1 MKTPKKPEGNRTR
14 HVLGGKVLEL
24 VLSTLGA
31 AILGGQY
38 RPGQVLPREDELM
51 STLRVS
57 RTTLREAIKVLCAKG
72 LLETRQR
79 VGATVRPH
87 RDWNLLDPAVLSWHP
102 DIRTEREL
110 ISGLLEM
117 RRIIEPA
124 AAELAA
130 ARATA
135 ADLARIEAA
144 FLRMEQASAN
154 DPRESTDAD
163 LAFHSGII
171 MASGNVVLQRIGS
184 TIEAALSAAFMIT
197 NTSTETPA
205 EALAAHRHI
214 MERIRF
220 RDGAGARAAMNE
232 MLDIA
237 AKDLGETGMFVP
249 LDAGVQDAGT
259 ATDSGAPKAGKAGKE
274 TR

>member
-1 MKTPKKPEGNRTR
+1 MATPPKTKPSKAP
-14 HVLGGKVLEL
+14 HAVGGKVLEL
-24 VLSTLGA
+24 VLSKLGA
-31 AILGGQY
+31 GILSGRYKSGE
-38 RPGQVLPREDELM
+38 VLPREDELM
-51 STLRVS
+51 AELGVS

-79 VGATVRPH
+79 IGATVRPR

-110 ISGLLEM
+110 IAGLLEV

-130 ARATA
+130 LRASA
-135 ADLARIEAA
+135 ADLAAIEAA
-144 FLRMEQASAN
+144 FLRMEQAPADN
-154 DPRESTDAD
+154 PRESTDAD

-184 TIEAALSAAFMIT
+184 TIEAALGAEFLIT
-197 NTSTETPA
+197 NTTTKAPA
-205 EALAAHRHI
+205 EALTAHRHI

-237 AKDLGETGMFVP
+237 TRDLRESDPDLLLPEPGSARPG
-249 LDAGVQDAGT
+249 
-259 ATDSGAPKAGKAGKE
+259 GKS
-274 TR
+274 